1 MEATGGCGA
10 PDRVDTTVAA
20 RTEARPAVGQALL
33 PLLEPEPASAPMG
46 MDDEDAIAASTAILE
61 ASYELPPRRCWT
73 ALAAARLAYT
83 VDPGMEP
90 EPTPAQ
96 LPYLGQPQ
104 PFGEG
109 Q

>member
-1 MEATGGCGA
+1 M
-10 PDRVDTTVAA
+10 AA
-20 RTEARPAVGQALL
+20 RTEARPAVGHALLL
-33 PLLEPEPASAPMG
+33 PLLPFAAPPI
-46 MDDEDAIAASTAILE
+46 DIDEDAIVASTASLE

-96 LPYLGQPQ
+96 LPYLGAMSKTF
-104 PFGEG
+104 FGAGYSTRRREG
-109 Q
+109 RGTGT